1 MLKLSR
7 PVLAAAL
14 LAALT
19 ILPLQSRAGLFDDE
33 EARKAVLDVRTNK
46 ADKSSLL
53 ELSGQIDALR
63 QEVARLRG
71 QVEVLINDVS
81 NLQRRQQDF
90 YVDHDNRLRKL
101 EPQKL
106 EIDGKEAIIEPAEQ
120 RAYDG
125 ALEKFKAGEYKPAS
139 GAFSDFLRRYP
150 KSALA
155 ASAQYW
161 LGSAFYAQRD
171 YRNAISAQSQV
182 VKHHADSSQAPEALL
197 NIASCYMELKDK
209 MTAKKTLE
217 RLVARY
223 PNSEAAKTAK
233 ERLAALK

>member
-1 MLKLSR
+1 MLKPSR

-14 LAALT
+14 LAVLT
-19 ILPLQSRAGLFDDE
+19 ILPLQSRAGLFDDD
-33 EARKAVLDVRTNK
+33 EARRGVLDVRANK

-53 ELSGQIDALR
+53 ELSSQIDALR
-63 QEVARLRG
+63 QELARLRG
-71 QVEVLINDVS
+71 QVEVLTNDVS
-81 NLQRRQQDF
+81 TLQRRQKDF

-106 EIDGKEAIIEPAEQ
+106 EVDGKEAIIEPAEQ
-120 RAYDG
+120 RAYDA

-139 GAFSDFLRRYP
+139 FAFSDFLRRYP
-150 KSALA
+150 KSAYA
-155 ASAQYW
+155 ASAQFW

-182 VKHHADSSQAPEALL
+182 VKHHADSAQAPEAML
-197 NIASCYMELKDK
+197 NMASCYMELKDR

-217 RLVARY
+217 RLIARF
-223 PNSEAAKTAK
+223 PQSEAAKTAK

>member
-1 MLKLSR
+1 MLKPSR

-14 LAALT
+14 LAALV
-19 ILPLQSRAGLFDDE
+19 ILPLQSRAGLFDDD
-33 EARKAVLDVRTNK
+33 EARKAILDVRNNK
-46 ADKSSLL
+46 ADKASVL

-63 QEVARLRG
+63 QEIARLRG
-71 QVEVLINDVS
+71 QVEVLTNDVS
-81 NLQRRQQDF
+81 SLQQRQKDF

-101 EPQKL
+101 EPQKVVV
-106 EIDGKEAIIEPAEQ
+106 DGKEAVIEPAEQ
-120 RAYDG
+120 QAYDA

-139 GAFSDFLRRYP
+139 AAFSGFLQRYP
-150 KSALA
+150 KSAYA
-155 ASAQYW
+155 AAAQYW

-171 YRNAISAQSQV
+171 YRHAISAQSQV
-182 VKHHADSSQAPEALL
+182 VKHHAESPQAPEAML
-197 NIASCYMELKDK
+197 NIASCYLELKDR

-223 PNSEAAKTAK
+223 PQSEAAKTAK

>member
-19 ILPLQSRAGLFDDE
+19 LLPLQSRAGLFDDE
-33 EARKAVLDVRTNK
+33 EARKAILDVRNNK
-46 ADKSSLL
+46 ADKASLL

-63 QEVARLRG
+63 QEMAKLRG
-71 QVEVLINDVS
+71 QIEVLTNDVS
-81 NLQRRQQDF
+81 SLQSRQKDF

-101 EPQKL
+101 EPQKV
-106 EIDGKEAIIEPAEQ
+106 EVDGKEAIIEPAEQ
-120 RAYDG
+120 QSYDT

-139 GAFSDFLRRYP
+139 VAFSEFLRRYP
-150 KSALA
+150 KSAYA
-155 ASAQYW
+155 AAAQYW

-171 YRNAISAQSQV
+171 YRNAISAQWVV
-182 VKHHADSSQAPEALL
+182 VKTHAESPQAPEALL
-197 NIASCYMELKDK
+197 NIASCYVELKDK
-209 MTAKKTLE
+209 LTAKKTLE

-223 PNSEAAKTAK
+223 PQSAAAKTAK